1 MTTTSSQSTGNGAT
15 SPVPRPQSTV
25 AADESVGEL
34 VRDASM
40 HLSTLIRS
48 EVELAKTEVVGT
60 VKRAGIS
67 IALFVV
73 AGAIVLYALTFGFI
87 AYAEGLQSLGLAA
100 SYAFTIVFATLVLLA
115 AVLAFVG
122 YRLIKRLNKPERTL
136 TTVKDTAAWA
146 KHPTKANGADN
157 S

>member
-1 MTTTSSQSTGNGAT
+1 VTTTNSQNTGNGAN
-15 SPVPRPQSTV
+15 PPAPRPQSTV

-34 VRDASM
+34 VRDAST

-48 EVELAKTEVVGT
+48 EIELAKTELIGT

-73 AGAIVLYALTFGFI
+73 AGAIILYALTFGFI
-87 AYAEGLQSLGLAA
+87 SYGAGLESTGLAA
-100 SYAFTIVFATLVLLA
+100 SYSFAIVFGTLFLLA
-115 AVLAFVG
+115 GVLAFVG
-122 YRLIKRLNKPERTL
+122 FRFIKRLGKPERTL

-146 KHPTKANGADN
+146 KHPTKPN
-157 S
+157 

>member
-1 MTTTSSQSTGNGAT
+1 MTTMSSQNTGNGAT
-15 SPVPRPQSTV
+15 SPAPRPQSTV
-25 AADESVGEL
+25 ESTESVGEL
-34 VRDASM
+34 VRDAST

-48 EVELAKTEVVGT
+48 EIELAKTEMVST

-87 AYAEGLQSLGLAA
+87 SYGEGLQSVGLARSY
-100 SYAFTIVFATLVLLA
+100 SYAIVFGTLLLLA
-115 AVLAFVG
+115 AILALVG
-122 YRLIKRLNKPERTL
+122 YRLVKRLSKPERTL

-146 KHPTKANGADN
+146 KHPTKPN
-157 S
+157 